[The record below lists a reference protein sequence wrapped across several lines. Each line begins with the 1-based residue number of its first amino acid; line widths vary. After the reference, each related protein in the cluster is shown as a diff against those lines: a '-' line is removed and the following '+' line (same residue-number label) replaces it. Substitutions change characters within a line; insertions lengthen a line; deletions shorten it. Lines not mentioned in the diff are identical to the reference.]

1 MKVSVCV
8 VAYNEEKNLPALLEC
23 IKKQTYS
30 HQKMEVVLIDGI
42 SNDSTKKI
50 MLQFKEENKEFYQV
64 QVLDNPK
71 RKQAC
76 GWNVAIKNYTGD
88 VIIRVDAHASIPE
101 NFVEENVKVLQTGEY
116 VCGGKR
122 PNIIDESTP
131 WKENLLLAEQSMFG
145 SSIASYR
152 RSGKK
157 TYVNSLFHGAY
168 RREVFEKAGLFDEQL
183 GRTEDNEIHYRIRQA
198 GYKICYSPNIVSYQH
213 TRSTLKS
220 MLKQKYGNGYWVAL
234 TLKACPK
241 CLSCYHFVPL
251 AFVGAIIAT
260 SILAAV
266 GYPIWGYMM
275 WGAYWTVS
283 IIMAILSVRGHK
295 KKVQQLLLPILFFL
309 LHISYGIGS
318 LMGLLKLPFWKYKKQ
333 V

>member
-8 VAYNEEKNLPALLEC
+8 VAYNEERNLPPLLEC
-23 IKKQTYS
+23 IKKQTYA

-42 SNDSTKKI
+42 SGDSTKEI
-50 MLQFKEENKEFYQV
+50 MLQFKEDNKEFYQV

-152 RSGKK
+152 RSEKK

-168 RREVFEKAGLFDEQL
+168 RREVFEKVGLFDEQL

-234 TLKACPK
+234 TLKACPR
-241 CLSCYHFVPL
+241 CLSYYHFVPL
-251 AFVGAIIAT
+251 AFVGAIIVT

-266 GYPIWGYMM
+266 GYPMWGYIM
-275 WGAYWTVS
+275 WGAYWILSVL
-283 IIMAILSVRGHK
+283 MAILSVRGHK
-295 KKVQQLLLPILFFL
+295 KKIQQLLLPILFFL